1 MPYYETLGNREVH
14 GKQVLSAFDVITREN
29 STWNKFDF
37 LIMMEKNLVSDLL

>member
-1 MPYYETLGNREVH
+1 MKVECLITKLLVIEVH

-37 LIMMEKNLVSDLL
+37 